1 MECPKCG
8 GGSYL
13 ADEELIKVL
22 ENTDPMKIMFKA
34 IFSCRACSE
43 KFSRIF
49 YDDLGSRKKPPEIR
63 PFPYQGQQPQQ
74 SQQQYEP
81 VRPVDSGVSED
92 EAAEGLRFF

>member
-8 GGSYL
+8 GGAYL

-22 ENTDPMKIMFKA
+22 ENTDPMKIMFRA
-34 IFSCRACSE
+34 IFSCRACAE

-49 YDDLGSRKKPPEIR
+49 YDDLGARKKPPEVR
-63 PFPYQGQQPQQ
+63 PFPYQGQQYGQQ
-74 SQQQYEP
+74 PQYEP
-81 VRPVDSGVSED
+81 VRAKSED

>member
-49 YDDLGSRKKPPEIR
+49 YDDLGSRKKPPEVR
-63 PFPYQGQQPQQ
+63 PYPYQGQQSQQ
-74 SQQQYEP
+74 PQQYEP
-81 VRPVDSGVSED
+81 VRPASADQEESD
-92 EAAEGLRFF
+92 PAEGLKFF

>member
-34 IFSCRACSE
+34 IFSCRACSD

-49 YDDLGSRKKPPEIR
+49 YDDLGSRKKPQEVR
-63 PFPYQGQQPQQ
+63 PYPYQGQRPQQ
-74 SQQQYEP
+74 PQQYEP
-81 VRPVDSGVSED
+81 VRPVESNQDD
-92 EAAEGLRFF
+92 DPAEGLKFF